1 MEIDEQFVAYGLQ
14 KHFWKLDNSETFIL
28 FLKSRLWSHSVTIS
42 KYEFDSIFE
51 KICFKK
57 EPPIESNVS
66 IMINWKIINATK
78 GQS

>member
-1 MEIDEQFVAYGLQ
+1 MEIDEQFVAYALQ
-14 KHFWKLDNSETFIL
+14 KHVRKLDNSETYIL
-28 FLKSRLWSHSVTIS
+28 FLKSKLWTHSVKID

-57 EPPIESNVS
+57 ETPIESSVS
-66 IMINWKIINATK
+66 IMVNWKIINATK